1 MKNKRLPTVVIV
13 CVLIMLV
20 SAVLTLFNAFP
31 TESDSAPA
39 SSETDTSITQSVEL
53 DGDSSFCITFIDVG
67 QADSALVE
75 CDGHYMLID
84 GGNVADSDLI
94 YTVLKKN
101 GVSHLDYVIATHAHE
116 DHVGGLSAALELCTV
131 DTVYCSVTEYSS
143 KAFTSFAAKAEKRGA
158 PISVPKAGDSF
169 SLGSSTATVLAPLKA
184 YDDTNNMSIVLKI
197 SYGETSFLFAADAE
211 RESEADMYE
220 AGADLSATLLKVG
233 HHGSNTSSTYLF
245 LREVMPQYA
254 IISVGKDNSYG
265 HPHEE
270 TLSRL
275 LDAEVEVYRTDEC
288 GDIMCRSDGKQLSFE
303 TQKKGQ

>member
-1 MKNKRLPTVVIV
+1 MKTKRIPTIAIV
-13 CVLIMLV
+13 SVLIMLV
-20 SAVLTLFNAFP
+20 SAALTLFNAFP
-31 TESDSAPA
+31 PTDDGA
-39 SSETDTSITQSVEL
+39 DTSSAQSVQL
-53 DGDSSFCITFIDVG
+53 DGNGGFCIIFIDVG

-101 GVSHLDYVIATHAHE
+101 EVSHLDYIVATHAHE

-143 KAFTSFAAKAEKRGA
+143 KAFTNFATKAQKRGA
-158 PISVPKAGDSF
+158 PITVPKAGESF
-169 SLGSSTATVLAPLKA
+169 SLGRSTVTVFAPLKA

-233 HHGSNTSSTYLF
+233 HHGSSTSSTYLF
-245 LREVMPQYA
+245 LREVMPRYA
-254 IISVGKDNSYG
+254 IISVGAGNSYG

-275 LDAEVEVYRTDEC
+275 HDAGVTVYRTDEC
-288 GDIMCRSDGKQLSFE
+288 GDIICRSDGRQLSFE
-303 TQKKGQ
+303 TQKNGK